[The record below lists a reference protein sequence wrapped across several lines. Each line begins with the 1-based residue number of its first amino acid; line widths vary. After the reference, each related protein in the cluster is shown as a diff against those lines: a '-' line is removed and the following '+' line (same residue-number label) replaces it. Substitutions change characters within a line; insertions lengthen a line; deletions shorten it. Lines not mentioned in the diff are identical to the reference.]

1 LRREGNTITPSL
13 TTGELDCSDD
23 DTTLTNGASS
33 IQVKVITGDKLTLV
47 VDSKANP
54 AATDSFNLNITKQ

>member
-1 LRREGNTITPSL
+1 M